1 MKISAV
7 GEGAEWKSALSP
19 TTPNELNYALTWF
32 LMGQIQKT
40 SRYFLSKQEGTV

>member
-7 GEGAEWKSALSP
+7 GEGAEWESALSP

-32 LMGQIQKT
+32 LMGQIKKT
-40 SRYFLSKQEGTV
+40 SR